1 MLKSVYQY
9 TVKSAIT
16 INGVGVHSGAPVRMV
31 IKPAFANTGIVF
43 IRSDIQ
49 DKENTI
55 LARWDHVIDTRLCTV
70 LGNRDGVS
78 VSTVEHL
85 LSAFAAMGVDNAVVD
100 INGAEV
106 PIMDGSA
113 KCFVEALDAAG
124 LLRQQA
130 FRRILRIKKAVTYRE
145 GDKEV
150 TLSPANGQF
159 FGFDISFDNALIGQQ
174 KLTHEVRETSYRE
187 DIASA
192 RTFGFLHEV
201 EQLRQ
206 MGLAKGGSL
215 DNAVVIDGDKIMNP
229 DGLRFENEFVRH
241 KILDAV
247 GDIYLAGAQMIGR
260 YHGVK
265 AGHAMNNKA
274 LHALFADADAFEF
287 VELGRQPVS
296 RPIRQAAPMGH
307 FYGDR
312 ESIAAIVA

>member
-16 INGVGVHSGAPVRMV
+16 INGVGVHSGAPVQMV

-43 IRSDIQ
+43 VRTEIQ

-55 LARWDHVIDTRLCTV
+55 PARWDFVTDTRLCTV
-70 LGNRDGVS
+70 LSNRDGVS

-113 KCFVEALDAAG
+113 KCFVDALDAKG
-124 LLRQQA
+124 LLRQKA
-130 FRRILRIKKAVTYRE
+130 FRRILRIKKTVTYRE

-150 TLSPANGQF
+150 TLSPAAGQF
-159 FGFDISFDNALIGQQ
+159 FSFDISFDNAVIGQQ
-174 KLTHEVRETSYRE
+174 KHSHEVKETSYRE
-187 DIASA
+187 DIAAA

-201 EQLRQ
+201 EQLRK

-215 DNAVVIDGDKIMNP
+215 DNAVVVDGDKVMNP

-287 VELGRQPVS
+287 VELGRKAVY
-296 RPIRQAAPMGH
+296 RPISKTASMGG
-307 FYGDR
+307 FFGET
-312 ESIAAIVA
+312 ESAVSVVA